1 MVVLLSTTI
10 ITCSQALSLINRI
23 SSIVGLTD
31 IQKREIVLEIKRIVP
46 SCPVK
51 IINKEK

>member
-10 ITCSQALSLINRI
+10 ITCTQAFTLINRV
-23 SSIVGLTD
+23 SSVVGLTE
-31 IQKREIVLEIKRIVP
+31 IQKREIVLELKKLIP

-51 IINKEK
+51 IINKER